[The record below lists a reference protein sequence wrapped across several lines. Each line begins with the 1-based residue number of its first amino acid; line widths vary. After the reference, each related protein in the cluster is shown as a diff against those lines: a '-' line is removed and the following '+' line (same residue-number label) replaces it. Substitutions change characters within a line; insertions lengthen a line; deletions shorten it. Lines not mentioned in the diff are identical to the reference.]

1 MSMRLFDTHTH
12 LGDARFDPDRTE
24 VLRRARAAGVERIVE
39 VAFDVTSSRAV
50 CALADRY
57 RNEQSP
63 DAPAIWCAIGV
74 HPHDADTVD
83 AQAMAQLRA
92 LLAAPP
98 ADRIVAIG
106 EIGLDYYYDHAPRE
120 RQREAFLQQ
129 LLWAR
134 KASLPVVIHE
144 RKATADCL
152 AVLREAGYG
161 AAPSSTAAERV
172 AATHAPGV
180 FHCFSGSVET
190 ALIVADM
197 GFYLGFDGPLTFKN
211 ARKAPDVVRAIPR
224 DRVLIETDCPYLAPV
239 PYRGKRNEPAYIR
252 EVARALADLWG
263 CDLATAAEQTR
274 QNACRLFGLA
284 P

>member
-12 LGDARFDPDRTE
+12 LSDARFDPDRAD

-39 VAFDVTSSRAV
+39 AAYDLPSSQAA

-57 RNEQSP
+57 RDEHSAS
-63 DAPAIWCAIGV
+63 APAIWCAIGV

-83 AQAMAQLRA
+83 DAAMERLGG
-92 LLAAPP
+92 LLASPQ
-98 ADRIVAIG
+98 ADRVVAIG
-106 EIGLDYYYDHAPRE
+106 EIGLDYHYDHSPRE
-120 RQREAFLQQ
+120 RQQEAFRRQLIWAREAG
-129 LLWAR
+129 
-134 KASLPVVIHE
+134 LPVVIHE

-152 AVLREAGYG
+152 AILLEAGYG
-161 AAPSSTAAERV
+161 DAQAGRSRPT
-172 AATHAPGV
+172 GV
-180 FHCFSGSVET
+180 FHCYSGHVET
-190 ALIVADM
+190 ALALVDM

-239 PYRGKRNEPAYIR
+239 PYRGQRNEPAYLR
-252 EVARALADLWG
+252 EVARALADLWA
-263 CDLATAAEQTR
+263 CDLAAAAEQTR
-274 QNACRLFGLA
+274 QNACRLFGLV